1 MRDVRLFIFD
11 KSYATGKVKEDYLKD
26 GTVSDPKEWWTFDIK
41 IVDGDFVFVPEET
54 NNMDQRAAISAFVVV
69 GSVYGD
75 KTYGI
80 DWSPYFAKDTGLVN
94 VDNQIKKNIQQN
106 AMPDFSEGVAAMYG
120 IQYIPNDKGSMGIR
134 IVKGDSNVRT

>member
-11 KSYATGKVKEDYLKD
+11 KEEEKRKLAQNPDKTL
-26 GTVSDPKEWWTFDIK
+26 EWWTFYVK
-41 IVDGDFVFVPEET
+41 ISDGDFLFVPEES

-75 KTYGI
+75 KEYGI

-106 AMPDFSEGVAAMYG
+106 AMPDFSNGVASMYG
-120 IQYIPNDKGSMGIR
+120 IQYIPTKNGSMSMRIIR
-134 IVKGDSNVRT
+134 GDNNVRT